1 MIYFDYIK
9 KENIKGYNLNWPQ
22 ISNYPYQIL
31 VIQGLGSG
39 KTNALFNLI
48 GCQRDFYKIYSY
60 AKDLN

>member
-9 KENIKGYNLNWPQ
+9 KENIKGYNPNWPQ

-31 VIQGLGSG
+31 VIEDLGSR

-48 GCQRDFYKIYSY
+48 GRQRDFYKIYSY
-60 AKDLN
+60 AKDSN